1 MVTSE
6 AWLRLKEMAAYVPL
20 PVIAAGLSVS
30 PLTTGLLAIVGGGV
44 VSVGLG
50 VGVGV
55 MGVGV
60 GVDVDVDVGA
70 GSGVDVGVGA
80 GMSVPD
86 LATKLFH
93 TAIEGASVSLSVG
106 YCAQPLKRV
115 ANRAPLCMR

>member
-1 MVTSE
+1 M
-6 AWLRLKEMAAYVPL
+6 
-20 PVIAAGLSVS
+20 
-30 PLTTGLLAIVGGGV
+30 
-44 VSVGLG
+44 SVGLG
-50 VGVGV
+50 VSVGGVWGWVYGVGV
-55 MGVGV
+55 GVGV

-93 TAIEGASVSLSVG
+93 TAIEPASVSLSVG